1 MNKTQKKHKKKEK
14 ENREHLVFHDGSIK
28 CQKLNSKSLFS
39 FIQTYFT
46 MNAIEPWEALSA
58 NDIVLT
64 HWMEQEYET
73 DDDEHEQMDIVH
85 PINQWKPQQPH
96 VIPFLRNRVIHIQR
110 ISNGGVVSGPLV
122 KFGCDRN
129 GYHYIIILDQA
140 HNPMHIG
147 TTIGTT
153 LVQSVYIDH
162 TPTTRLNLRNVCNE
176 LLLSRLNSDVVYE
189 ISSYLR
195 TDYLYL

>member
-129 GYHYIIILDQA
+129 GYHYIIILDQVPNDSHKRFLCTA
-140 HNPMHIG
+140 LIE
-147 TTIGTT
+147 
-153 LVQSVYIDH
+153 SVYIDY
-162 TPTTRLNLRNVCNE
+162 TLVTNRNLRSVYE
-176 LLLSRLNSDVVYE
+176 ILLRKLNSDVAYE
-189 ISSYLR
+189 ISSYLQ
-195 TDYLYL
+195 TDYLYV

>member
-1 MNKTQKKHKKKEK
+1 
-14 ENREHLVFHDGSIK
+14 
-28 CQKLNSKSLFS
+28 
-39 FIQTYFT
+39 

-64 HWMEQEYET
+64 HWMEQ
-73 DDDEHEQMDIVH
+73 DDEPDHDEHDHQHEPMDIVF

-96 VIPFLRNRVIHIQR
+96 AIPFLRNRVIHIQR
-110 ISNGGVVSGPLV
+110 ISNRGVVSGPLV

-129 GYHYIIILDQA
+129 GYYYIIILDQA
-140 HNPMHIG
+140 HNPMHRH
-147 TTIGTT
+147 TIGTT
-153 LVQSVYIDH
+153 LIKSVYIDH